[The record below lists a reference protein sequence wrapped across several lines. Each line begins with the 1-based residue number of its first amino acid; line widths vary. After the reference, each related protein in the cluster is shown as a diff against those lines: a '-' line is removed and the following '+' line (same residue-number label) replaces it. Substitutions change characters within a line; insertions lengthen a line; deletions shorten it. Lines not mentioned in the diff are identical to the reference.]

1 MFFVPPGR
9 AAIEA
14 NMSSNQFSDKPL
26 PPTEKRCPQCGQ
38 MTTSNAGMCWLCLEK
53 FSVQEGI
60 NKTAPPT
67 EIKESSDSI
76 AWALLG
82 VIAIVLTVII
92 ALEMPGV
99 LAVIL
104 VLAIP
109 ALIRT
114 LMATEN
120 EPEVKRTSIGA
131 ALLLFFSSLGIAT
144 FTGAAAAAAFF
155 AICFSV
161 GWVGFVATE
170 SFAAVACGIV
180 AGIAAGVLVAVLLFK
195 RLWK

>member
-53 FSVQEGI
+53 FSVQEGE
-60 NKTAPPT
+60 PPPPAADQPRPA
-67 EIKESSDSI
+67 DSM
-76 AWALLG
+76 AWVIVG
-82 VIAIVLTVII
+82 VVAIVLTAV
-92 ALEMPGV
+92 LVREMPGV

-104 VLAIP
+104 VVAIP

-114 LMATEN
+114 LTTEN
-120 EPEVKRTSIGA
+120 QRRDNSTGFGSVAMIF
-131 ALLLFFSSLGIAT
+131 LSSLGIAT
-144 FTGAAAAAAFF
+144 FVGVAAAAAFF

-161 GWVGFVATE
+161 GWISFLATANLAAIAVGIIA
-170 SFAAVACGIV
+170 GIV
-180 AGIAAGVLVAVLLFK
+180 AGVTVAVFLYK
-195 RLWK
+195 RLWR